1 LTPSAGF
8 MDYLKRFSRSSV
20 LVVGDIMLDHFIW
33 GKVSR
38 ISPEAPVPVVDIDHE
53 SLMLGGAANV
63 LNNIRSLGGTAHLC
77 GVIGHDEMGRRVVHE
92 LRELGVETSGVVVE
106 EQRPTTVKTRVVA
119 HSQQVVRFDRE
130 DRGQI
135 SRSTERLILRYA
147 LEKADG
153 LGGIIVSDYSKG
165 VVTKS
170 LVRDL
175 VRFAEG
181 RGIPVAVD
189 PKVGHFDY
197 YKGAT
202 VVTPNN
208 LEASQVSGIE
218 IKDEDSL
225 HAAGRKLLDR
235 LKGRGVLITRGEH
248 GMSLFEHGKN
258 PVHIPTVAKEV
269 YDVTGAGDTVIAVFT
284 LALAAGASMT
294 EAAFIANH
302 AAGIVVGEVGTATV
316 GIGELKN
323 ALKTRKR

>member
-1 LTPSAGF
+1 MKNTELLGYLNGF
-8 MDYLKRFSRSSV
+8 RKASL

-33 GKVSR
+33 GKVTR

-63 LNNIRSLGGTAHLC
+63 LNNIRSLGGTAYIC

-92 LRELGVETSGVVVE
+92 LRELGVDTSGVMVE
-106 EQRPTTVKTRVVA
+106 ELRPTTVKTRVVA
-119 HSQQVVRFDRE
+119 HNQQVVRFDRE

-153 LGGIIVSDYSKG
+153 LGGIILSDYSKG
-165 VVTKS
+165 LVTKS
-170 LVRDL
+170 LVREL

-197 YKGAT
+197 YRGAT

-208 LEASQVSGIE
+208 LEASQASGIE
-218 IKDEDSL
+218 IKDEESL
-225 HAAGRKLLDR
+225 QTAGRKLLDR
-235 LKGRGVLITRGEH
+235 LRGRAVLITRGEH
-248 GMSLFEHGKN
+248 GMSLFEHGRK

-284 LALAAGASMT
+284 LALAAGATMP
-294 EAAFIANH
+294 EAAVIANH

-316 GIGELKN
+316 GLDELKK
-323 ALKTRKR
+323 ALKAKGNG